1 MTLHLTDADMRM
13 CDRCILASRVPAHE
27 MLECL
32 PVCCLPFVVCRLPPV
47 ACQEPFAVTDSTWE
61 FVTQVYYKRC
71 IIKFVL
77 SYLTL
82 LLIHSKILL
91 LIFRF
96 ATVAH
101 LAEQHIRNVQVA
113 GSIPASGST
122 KLRSQHR
129 SFFMVRPAA
138 HVSKGLKSR
147 IRPVAGRR

>member
-1 MTLHLTDADMRM
+1 MSAGLLFVA
-13 CDRCILASRVPAHE
+13 
-27 MLECL
+27 
-32 PVCCLPFVVCRLPPV
+32 CCLLPV
-47 ACQEPFAVTDSTWE
+47 ACQAPFAVIDSTWNLLH
-61 FVTQVYYKRC
+61 RC

-101 LAEQHIRNVQVA
+101 LAEQHISNVQVA

-129 SFFMVRPAA
+129 SFFMQGNIAGNISCSGSPALLKMPGV
-138 HVSKGLKSR
+138 VSTL
-147 IRPVAGRR
+147 IHH